1 MVYIIFIFMVFNNSP
16 FYLLV
21 GCQQIYQIWHIN
33 QRQDHEQQFLE
44 STIMDCIL
52 PCLYSNANVPMPYVN
67 VSMLTANVP
76 MPHASA

>member
-33 QRQDHEQQFLE
+33 QRQDHEQQFL
-44 STIMDCIL
+44 
-52 PCLYSNANVPMPYVN
+52 
-67 VSMLTANVP
+67 
-76 MPHASA
+76 